1 MEFRILGPLE
11 AVADGR
17 AVPLGGPKPRAVLT
31 ALLLDA
37 GRVVTVDRLV
47 GAVWGEDPP
56 PSARNALQTYLS
68 RLRRALGTATLRHH
82 HGGYELVAGPDRI
95 DARRFEAAVADA
107 RAALAAGDPATA
119 LDTVTG
125 ALALWRGPALLDVAG
140 ELFAQAEIAR
150 LTELRAVAAD
160 LRVECLLAAGR
171 TADAVAGAA
180 ELVAADPVREGSRGQ
195 LMLALYRAGRQT
207 EALATYREL
216 RELLA
221 ERFGLDPGEDLE
233 ALAQSILRQD
243 PALTPPPADEAR
255 GEPGAGR
262 ERWVPDTR
270 LPAALDRFVGRER
283 ELADVRELLA
293 EHRLVTLTGP
303 GGAGKT
309 RLAAEVCRSAG
320 TAVRVAELAGIDDD
334 VLLEPALAHAF
345 GLAVDTGPGGI
356 AAVVGDA
363 DVVLLLDNGE
373 QLAGALAV
381 LVPKLLAELPGLRVL
396 VTSRLPLSVAGE
408 RRYPVP
414 PLDPGTDAVELFL
427 DRAAAVLPEWACDGA
442 ERAVVADICARLD
455 GLPLAVELAA
465 AQLVALSPAQ
475 IRDRLDDPG
484 TLRSARRDVADRHR
498 SLDNAMEVTYRLLD
512 GPQRDLFGR
521 LSVFAGPFDLDAAE
535 TVAGGADVLAPLT
548 ALITGSL
555 VTPLPAT
562 SPRRYRMLQT
572 LRQYAIRRMKPAD
585 LRDAQHRHLDR
596 AVALAATADRE
607 LRGPDARRWFAVL
620 TAEQDNLRAA
630 LAFACGGADP
640 AAGLRLAAD
649 LAWFWYRGGHIVEGL
664 RWLGLGLAG
673 GGAADERARAH
684 TGMACLHY
692 LAGDLAASGTAIT
705 AAVELA
711 ETPATAARAA
721 AYRTLFLGLRGEVA
735 AGAAAGR
742 DAQARALATGESWLL
757 AEALISV
764 AQVTW
769 AGGDAAGAAVVLDYA
784 VAAATASGF
793 AWAAASAR
801 WMHAQLALST
811 GRFPEAYQLAARA
824 VADLDEQDDVTGWL
838 AAAFLLA
845 ATLTLTG
852 RPEAGAVLLGAV
864 EALGGRVGYAPE
876 RMDPVNGPRL
886 AGTVRGG
893 LPPEEF
899 AAAHAR
905 GSAMTREQVRSV
917 LLEHGQ

>member
-11 AVADGR
+11 VVASGQP
-17 AVPLGGPKPRAVLT
+17 VLLGGPKPRAVLA

-47 GAVWGEDPP
+47 GAVWGEEPP

-68 RLRRALGTATLRHH
+68 RLRRALGAATLRHH
-82 HGGYELVAGPDRI
+82 HGGYELVAPPAQI
-95 DARRFEAAVADA
+95 DARRFEAAVGEA
-107 RAALAAGDPATA
+107 RALLAAGDPAAALRTA
-119 LDTVTG
+119 TG

-160 LRVECLLAAGR
+160 LRVECLLAAGS
-171 TADAVAGAA
+171 TAEAVAGAA
-180 ELVAADPVREGSRGQ
+180 ELVAADPVRERSRGQ

-221 ERFGLDPGEDLE
+221 ERFGLDPGEDLD

-243 PALTPPPADEAR
+243 PALAPAVPGPADR
-255 GEPGAGR
+255 RDP
-262 ERWVPDTR
+262 WVPDTR

-283 ELADVRELLA
+283 ELAEVRDLLA
-293 EHRLVTLTGP
+293 RHRLVTLTGP

-309 RLAAEVCRSAG
+309 RLAVEVCRVAG
-320 TAVRVAELAGIDDD
+320 SPVRVAELAGIDDD
-334 VLLEPALAHAF
+334 ALLEPALAHAF

-356 AAVVGDA
+356 AAVAGDA
-363 DVVLLLDNGE
+363 ELVLLLDNGE

-414 PLDPGTDAVELFL
+414 PLDPATDAVELFV
-427 DRAAAVLPEWACDGA
+427 DRAAAVLPGWACDGA
-442 ERAVVADICARLD
+442 ERAVVADVCARLD

-484 TLRSARRDVADRHR
+484 TLRSARRDVPDRHR
-498 SLDNAMEVTYRLLD
+498 SLDNAIDVTYRLLD
-512 GPQRDLFGR
+512 APQRDLFGR

-535 TVAGGADVLAPLT
+535 AVAGGGDVLAPLT
-548 ALITGSL
+548 ALIAGSL

-572 LRQYAIRRMKPAD
+572 LRQYAMRRMPPAN

-607 LRGPDARRWFAVL
+607 LRGPDARHWFATL

-630 LAFACGGADP
+630 LAFASGGADP

-649 LAWFWYRGGHIVEGL
+649 LAWFWYRGGHIGEGL
-664 RWLGLGLAG
+664 RWLGLGLAA
-673 GGAADERARAH
+673 GGAADDRARAH

-692 LAGDLAASGTAIT
+692 LAGDLAASGAAIT
-705 AAVELA
+705 AAVDLA

-721 AYRTLFLGLRGEVA
+721 AYYTLLLGLRGEVA
-735 AGAAAGR
+735 AGVAAGR
-742 DAQARALATGESWLL
+742 DAQARALATGEGWLL

-769 AGGDAAGAAVVLDYA
+769 ASGDPAAAAVVLDSA

-793 AWAAASAR
+793 AWASGSAR
-801 WMHAQLALST
+801 WMHAQLAVAT
-811 GRFPEAYQLAARA
+811 GRFPEAYELASRA
-824 VADLDEQDDVTGWL
+824 VRDLDEQDDVTGWL

-852 RPEAGAVLLGAV
+852 RPGPGATLLGAV

-886 AGTVRGG
+886 AGIVRTG
-893 LPPEEF
+893 LPAQEF

-905 GSAMTREQVRSV
+905 GAAMTRDEVRSA
-917 LLEHGQ
+917 LLPEPGQ